1 MILND
6 LKVYRYA
13 LPLKKTINF
22 NGRELSSRNGL
33 ILKLIDSNN
42 NISYSEISPLPG
54 FHEETIDDAIKQLSF
69 LKEKLISSK
78 LPLIGEILNGSYQR
92 LLDE

>member
-33 ILKLIDSNN
+33 ILKLIDS
-42 NISYSEISPLPG
+42 
-54 FHEETIDDAIKQLSF
+54 K
-69 LKEKLISSK
+69 
-78 LPLIGEILNGSYQR
+78 
-92 LLDE
+92 